1 MVWAS
6 RAAAAPASVSAPPPS
21 HSHSLPLPL
30 PHILLCALLA
40 LCPRPLRAQEA
51 AGGGV
56 AVAAGTSTD
65 PAAGAAGIGVT
76 YGTTAAADPSYGTA
90 TSQPATAT
98 AAGKQDASGGKAEG
112 GGGSVQD
119 VTVYYQGVAT
129 IITDD
134 SGAKK
139 GSSSSSAT
147 TAASGTTAADP
158 PAAKSCA
165 GGTLLVAEL
174 KAIATASK
182 AKGLAFVLVN
192 ANTKVISFYV
202 ADLVGITSP
211 LSVEIG
217 SGVAGVDGTIV
228 ATLLT
233 ANTYVASTS
242 IGYAFAGVVP
252 ITDDIVAGI
261 LTDPTSYYAV
271 VLTSDF
277 TSGAVRGQLLTAEA
291 TATAL
296 PNILFPAYL
305 LKQGLYAAL
314 VDPIGA
320 TGEDVI
326 VGAGPLYPYLNLTV
340 EVRALAIALPA
351 ALGVFS
357 SDYSGVGTTTLTTF
371 LTAII
376 PALTA
381 LSEDQPSVETGELVE
396 AGAAALLATVVGFVG
411 CTPLMSSPKL
421 LAALSGALAG
431 ALRVK
436 VTK

>member
-6 RAAAAPASVSAPPPS
+6 RAAAAPASASAPPPS
-21 HSHSLPLPL
+21 RSHSLPLPL

-56 AVAAGTSTD
+56 AVAAGASTD
-65 PAAGAAGIGVT
+65 PAAGAAGVGVA
-76 YGTTAAADPSYGTA
+76 YGTTTAADPSTGTA

-98 AAGKQDASGGKAEG
+98 AAGKAEG

-147 TAASGTTAADP
+147 TAASGTAAADP

-165 GGTLLVAEL
+165 GGVLLVAEL

-192 ANTKVISFYV
+192 ANSKAISFYV

-252 ITDDIVAGI
+252 VTDDIVAGI

-271 VLTSDF
+271 VLTSDSS
-277 TSGAVRGQLLTAEA
+277 SGAVRGQLLTAEA

-320 TGEDVI
+320 TGGDVI

-381 LSEDQPSVETGELVE
+381 LSEDQPSVETGQLVE

>member
-1 MVWAS
+1 MAWAS
-6 RAAAAPASVSAPPPS
+6 QAAASPAPASPPPPS
-21 HSHSLPLPL
+21 RSHSLPLPL

-56 AVAAGTSTD
+56 AVAAGASTD
-65 PAAGAAGIGVT
+65 PAAGAAGVGVT
-76 YGTTAAADPSYGTA
+76 YGTTTAAEPSHGTA

-98 AAGKQDASGGKAEG
+98 AAGKQEG

-139 GSSSSSAT
+139 GSSSSSAS
-147 TAASGTTAADP
+147 TAASGTAAADP

-165 GGTLLVAEL
+165 GGVLLVAKL

-192 ANTKVISFYV
+192 ANSKAISFYV

-252 ITDDIVAGI
+252 VTEDIVAGI

-271 VLTSDF
+271 VLTSDS
-277 TSGAVRGQLLTAEA
+277 TSGAVRGKLLTAEA

-296 PNILFPAYL
+296 PSILFPAYL

-320 TGEDVI
+320 TGGDVI

-381 LSEDQPSVETGELVE
+381 LSEDQPSVETGQLIE